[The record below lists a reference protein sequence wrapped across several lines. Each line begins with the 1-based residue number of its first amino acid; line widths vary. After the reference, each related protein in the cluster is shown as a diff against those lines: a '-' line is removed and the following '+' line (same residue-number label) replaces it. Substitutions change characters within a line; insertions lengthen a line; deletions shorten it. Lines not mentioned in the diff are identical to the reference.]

1 MREIRTSAK
10 AVVVRDGRLLALRLR
25 DADGVFYILPGGGQ
39 EPGESLRDAVRRE
52 VAEETGIDVRPGE
65 LLFVIE
71 GPKGESFHRI
81 DLVFECEYIGQS
93 RGVEPHADTNQEGV
107 EWLDVASL
115 YSAPLYPSRLRAAIT
130 EHCAGRRREVY
141 LGCESE
147 GDPEVRTPLALTP
160 EELESAARYTSVV
173 R

>member
-1 MREIRTSAK
+1 M
-10 AVVVRDGRLLALRLR
+10 RDGKLLALRLR

-39 EPGESLRDAVRRE
+39 EPGEPLRDAVRRE

-71 GPKGESFHRI
+71 DPKGESFHRI
-81 DLVFECEYIGQS
+81 DLVFECEYVGS
-93 RGVEPHADTNQEGV
+93 SSGVAPHADTNQEGV
-107 EWLDVASL
+107 EWLDVATL

-130 EHCAGRRREVY
+130 EHCAGKHGAVY

-147 GDPEVRTPLALTP
+147 GDPEIVVPPTLAP
-160 EELESAARYTSVV
+160 EELASAARYTSVV